1 MNKDNTSTVSNSAPA
16 LCDSCGE
23 LSLHQTC
30 VVQSF
35 PYRKEGE
42 EVQLTAEVPAW
53 RCTNCGFEFTD
64 GDAEEVRHEAV
75 CRYLG
80 VLSPREVRELRSN
93 YRLTQSE
100 FAQLTGFGEASIK
113 RWETGLNIQNKAAD
127 KLLRLLR
134 DRRIYEMLRAP
145 DKASAAETL
154 RTRRGKFKTE
164 LSASVFFAASIF
176 ELRPNL
182 T

>member
-1 MNKDNTSTVSNSAPA
+1 MNKDNTTTTPNSTSAM
-16 LCDSCGE
+16 CDSCGE
-23 LSLHQTC
+23 LALQQTH

-35 PYRKEGE
+35 PYRKENE

-53 RCTNCGFEFTD
+53 QCTNCGFEFTD
-64 GDAEEVRHEAV
+64 GDAEELRHEAV

-80 VLSPREVRELRSN
+80 VLSPREIRELRSN

-134 DRRIYEMLRAP
+134 DRRVYDMLQESERVSEAGGRRA
-145 DKASAAETL
+145 
-154 RTRRGKFKTE
+154 RRGKFKTE

-176 ELRPNL
+176 ELRPSL